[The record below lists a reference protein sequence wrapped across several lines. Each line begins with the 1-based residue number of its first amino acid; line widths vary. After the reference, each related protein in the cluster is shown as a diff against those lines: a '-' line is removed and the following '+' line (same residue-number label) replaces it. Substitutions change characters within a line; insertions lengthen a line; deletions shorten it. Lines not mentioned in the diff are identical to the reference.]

1 MPAGEPRLRMEGIS
15 KRFGATIAL
24 EGVDLAVPGGEVHAL
39 VGENGAGKSTLMK
52 ILAGAHR
59 ADAGAIRL
67 DGVPYHPR
75 DPLEGRLAG
84 VAMIYQELSLAPHLS
99 IEENILLG
107 VEPTRGPLVRWKD
120 LRKTAREAMNQLGL
134 SHLDPRTRTSRLSVA
149 EQQLVEVARAVA
161 VGCRVLVLDEPTSAL
176 TRQDVPRL
184 FSFIK
189 RLRARGYAIVYISHF
204 LEEVTEVSDRYTV
217 LRDGV
222 VVGSGPTA
230 GVTTDELAAMMV
242 GRAVEDLYTHSDRT
256 PGEVIF
262 EVTGLEGVRSPTS
275 ASLSLR
281 RGEVLGIAGLM
292 GAGRTELIRALFGL
306 APVRSGQVRVGA
318 YVGPA
323 SPTLRWAQGI
333 GMVSEDRKVEGLALN
348 LTLADNLT
356 LTNLRG
362 LGPAGLVLPSR
373 QERVSRQWIERL
385 SIRCRSPRQRVLDL
399 SGGNQQKLALARL
412 LCHDVDVLLLD
423 EPTKGIDV
431 GSKAEIY
438 RLVDRLTRGD
448 PAGGQTRKAILMVS
462 SYLPELLGVCDRIAV
477 MCRGVLGPPR
487 PAAAL
492 TEHEIMVAATG
503 SGGRESGER
512 TARS

>member
-1 MPAGEPRLRMEGIS
+1 
-15 KRFGATIAL
+15 
-24 EGVDLAVPGGEVHAL
+24 
-39 VGENGAGKSTLMK
+39 
-52 ILAGAHR
+52 
-59 ADAGAIRL
+59 
-67 DGVPYHPR
+67 
-75 DPLEGRLAG
+75 
-84 VAMIYQELSLAPHLS
+84 
-99 IEENILLG
+99 
-107 VEPTRGPLVRWKD
+107 
-120 LRKTAREAMNQLGL
+120 
-134 SHLDPRTRTSRLSVA
+134 
-149 EQQLVEVARAVA
+149 
-161 VGCRVLVLDEPTSAL
+161 
-176 TRQDVPRL
+176 
-184 FSFIK
+184 
-189 RLRARGYAIVYISHF
+189 
-204 LEEVTEVSDRYTV
+204 
-217 LRDGV
+217 
-222 VVGSGPTA
+222 
-230 GVTTDELAAMMV
+230 
-242 GRAVEDLYTHSDRT
+242 
-256 PGEVIF
+256 
-262 EVTGLEGVRSPTS
+262 
-275 ASLSLR
+275 
-281 RGEVLGIAGLM
+281 M

-477 MCRGVLGPPR
+477 MCRGVLGPPK
-487 PAAAL
+487 PAAEL
-492 TEHEIMVAATG
+492 TEHGIMVAATG
-503 SGGRESGER
+503 SGGGEGAER
-512 TARS
+512 MAPS